1 MATGEA
7 RFDDQIQLDGMEE
20 ARLKYLEFVHAAA
33 IHAIVCFSTLY
44 VYAKDKAGPLKPG
57 VEAVES
63 TVKTVVGPVYDKY
76 RDVPIG
82 VLNFVDRKGLLVV
95 VMPIL
100 GWIVSNRY
108 ALGFW
113 SISVD
118 ESVSKLDTCVPPV
131 VKQVSSK
138 AYTAA
143 QKAPEVARSV
153 ATGVQRTGMV
163 DIASGIAKNVYA
175 KYETS
180 ATELYSKYEPL
191 AELYAVSAWRS
202 LNKLPLFPQVALVM
216 VPTAAFCSEKYNQTV
231 ISTAEK
237 GYKVAGFFPLVPTE
251 KISKVFNSSG
261 VEFQPLDARH

>member
-1 MATGEA
+1 MAAGEA
-7 RFDDQIQLDGMEE
+7 RFEDKFQLNGSEE

-76 RDVPIG
+76 HDVPIG
-82 VLNFVDRKGLLVV
+82 VLKFVDCK
-95 VMPIL
+95 
-100 GWIVSNRY
+100 
-108 ALGFW
+108 
-113 SISVD
+113 VD
-118 ESVSKLDTCVPPV
+118 ESVSKLDTRVPPV
-131 VKQVSSK
+131 VKQVSTK

-153 ATGVQRTGMV
+153 ASGVQRTGVV
-163 DIASGIAKNVYA
+163 DTASELAKNVYA
-175 KYETS
+175 KYEPTVK
-180 ATELYSKYEPL
+180 ELYSKYEPV

-202 LNKLPLFPQVALVM
+202 LNRLPLFPQVAQVM

-237 GYKVAGFFPLVPTE
+237 GYKVAGFLPLVPTE